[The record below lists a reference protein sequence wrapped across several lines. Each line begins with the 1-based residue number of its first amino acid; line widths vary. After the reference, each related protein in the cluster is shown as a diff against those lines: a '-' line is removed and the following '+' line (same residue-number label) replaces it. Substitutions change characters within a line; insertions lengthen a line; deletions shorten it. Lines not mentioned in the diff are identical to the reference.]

1 MIMHSGSRPNEKCEK
16 PPEVEEE
23 TALQML
29 LELPAGEKIYRQ
41 DRSIVVKLPAR
52 RRTLTTS
59 WLNGGY
65 REDLECIINNQ
76 IPRGVKKG
84 EELEGGDVSA
94 YLSLLAAKLGFDPL
108 KSTGMLTAANM
119 MNVAIVSKGFRGL
132 EVNAII
138 TGGVEING
146 GRVGD
151 PASYYQENGSHFPLN
166 GTINIIIVINA
177 DLPEYTMSRVIMTA
191 TEAKTAALQ
200 ELMVPSRYSEGIA
213 TGSGTDMIAVVC
225 DMTSPLKLTDAGK
238 HSKLG
243 ELIGKCVIEATKRAL
258 EKQSELTP
266 ISQPNMLLR
275 LERFGVDEAY
285 CWNVAS
291 HMAGDNR
298 KMRFLKDLRELA
310 VNPLL
315 VAATSAITHLVDEVS
330 WGLLPE
336 TSAREA
342 ALALIRQLPDIL
354 QSNQK
359 PPENL
364 LNDYD
369 SILDNLVYMTAWLVK
384 NGTMGEKW
392 S

>member
-1 MIMHSGSRPNEKCEK
+1 MHSGSRPNEKCEK

-132 EVNAII
+132 EVTAII

-266 ISQPNMLLR
+266 ISQRNMLLR

-359 PPENL
+359 PPEKL

-369 SILDNLVYMTAWLVK
+369 SIIDNLVYMTAWLVK